1 MAYDLPDVQPV
12 QNNYVA
18 NPAAEEYYK
27 KLAKRDRYFREN
39 IMTIKDPEARDRKF
53 AEYADFSVFK
63 DILPFIPINVKQY
76 AYHMAGGKGDVDI
89 NDLTKK
95 EQEAYYRYAQEIMA
109 SGELPLDQDSSVM
122 MDYPNYGTKG
132 GYADVVPIKNL
143 GLSDE
148 QLEAWKRGE
157 LVINYPGGRNGAVES
172 YSYEEFLEK
181 YPGALD
187 SDGQSIGDLITNMQD
202 PNYVAKTFT
211 GKADINYNKDSNTIT
226 VTDNYNHNR
235 NPAATTKGIIEAFK
249 ADPSLYAA
257 FKAGALLKNADGSV
271 VELDLGSPEFVQSY
285 PTGYAIGGEANNLQ
299 AAIDLLNNPVTSS
312 ISPLGDPTLSPLM
325 ESLQKNPIDD
335 FAMMMADPTKV
346 GLKVINTPIKMQL
359 KKLFAKRNKI
369 RQLIDKQKFNYDRG
383 LDLASKADPRDIAQG
398 NFQVHVALK
407 SGKRFQKQLNTIE
420 EDIRKLYKNK

>member
-1 MAYDLPDVQPV
+1 MKKAIGGVVDDDLPDVQPV

-122 MDYPNYGTKG
+122 MDYSAYGTESDFGDIYWGK
-132 GYADVVPIKNL
+132 KNL

-148 QLEAWKRGE
+148 KFEAWKKGE
-157 LVINYPGGRNGAVES
+157 IDITYGGGRYGAIQD
-172 YSYEEFLEK
+172 YSYDEFLK
-181 YPGALD
+181 AFPGALD

-235 NPAATTKGIIEAFK
+235 NPAATNKDIIEAFI

-257 FKAGALLKNADGSV
+257 LKAGAMLKNADGSV
-271 VELDLGSPEFVQSY
+271 IELDLGSPQFVQGY
-285 PTGYAIGGEANNLQ
+285 PTGYANGDEAK
-299 AAIDLLNNPVTSS
+299 S
-312 ISPLGDPTLSPLM
+312 LSKS
-325 ESLQKNPIDD
+325 EEYKRR
-335 FAMMMADPTKV
+335 
-346 GLKVINTPIKMQL
+346 L
-359 KKLFAKRNKI
+359 KKLENFISKNRLVSKEAQMSAMSEGSYKDPRFLNTTGHP
-369 RQLIDKQKFNYDRG
+369 LIDQYGMHPFPAEG
-383 LDLASKADPRDIAQG
+383 SGQILSTTDLGMEWK
-398 NFQVHVALK
+398 
-407 SGKRFQKQLNTIE
+407 KRTF
-420 EDIRKLYKNK
+420 

>member
-1 MAYDLPDVQPV
+1 VQPV

-53 AEYADFSVFK
+53 AEYADFSVFR
-63 DILPFIPINVKQY
+63 DILPFIPINVKQH

-122 MDYPNYGTKG
+122 MDYPNYGTESDFGDIYWGK
-132 GYADVVPIKNL
+132 KNL

-148 QLEAWKRGE
+148 QLEAWKKGE
-157 LVINYPGGRNGAVES
+157 IYITYPGGRNGAVES

-235 NPAATTKGIIEAFK
+235 TPDATNKDIIEAFI

-257 FKAGALLKNADGSV
+257 LKAGALLKNADGSV
-271 VELDLGSPEFVQSY
+271 IELDLGSPQFVQGY
-285 PTGYAIGGEANNLQ
+285 PTGKAIGGPVSIESML
-299 AAIDLLNNPVTSS
+299 AAL
-312 ISPLGDPTLSPLM
+312 
-325 ESLQKNPIDD
+325 
-335 FAMMMADPTKV
+335 
-346 GLKVINTPIKMQL
+346 
-359 KKLFAKRNKI
+359 
-369 RQLIDKQKFNYDRG
+369 
-383 LDLASKADPRDIAQG
+383 
-398 NFQVHVALK
+398 
-407 SGKRFQKQLNTIE
+407 
-420 EDIRKLYKNK
+420 

>member
-1 MAYDLPDVQPV
+1 LDIENEARVEAGLLPLPPLLDNPPV
-12 QNNYVA
+12 NYA
-18 NPAAEEYYK
+18 TEED
-27 KLAKRDRYFREN
+27 LAKSTYAADAAKEAKNYARQVEIAKYNDPHLYE
-39 IMTIKDPEARDRKF
+39 IYSIEDPETRQRALD
-53 AEYADFSVFK
+53 EYKDFSVFR
-63 DILPFIPINVKQY
+63 DVLPFIPINVKQH

-122 MDYPNYGTKG
+122 MDYSAYGTESDFGDIYWGK
-132 GYADVVPIKNL
+132 KNL

-148 QLEAWKRGE
+148 KFEAWKKGD
-157 LVINYPGGRNGAVES
+157 IYITYPGGRNGAVES

-235 NPAATTKGIIEAFK
+235 TPDATNKDIIEAFI

-257 FKAGALLKNADGSV
+257 LKAGALLKNADGSV
-271 VELDLGSPEFVQSY
+271 IELDLGSPQFVQGY
-285 PTGYAIGGEANNLQ
+285 PTGKAIGGPVSIESML
-299 AAIDLLNNPVTSS
+299 AAL
-312 ISPLGDPTLSPLM
+312 
-325 ESLQKNPIDD
+325 
-335 FAMMMADPTKV
+335 
-346 GLKVINTPIKMQL
+346 
-359 KKLFAKRNKI
+359 
-369 RQLIDKQKFNYDRG
+369 
-383 LDLASKADPRDIAQG
+383 
-398 NFQVHVALK
+398 
-407 SGKRFQKQLNTIE
+407 
-420 EDIRKLYKNK
+420 